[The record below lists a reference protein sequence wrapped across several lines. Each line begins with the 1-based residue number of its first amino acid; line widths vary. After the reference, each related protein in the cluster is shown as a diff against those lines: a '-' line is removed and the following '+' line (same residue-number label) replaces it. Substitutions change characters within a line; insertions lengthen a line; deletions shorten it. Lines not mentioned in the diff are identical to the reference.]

1 MLPTYKPIFRPI
13 IGIVYSVFIQ
23 GQHDPLYIIF
33 SNKNVELSEIIDNM
47 DCFECLDNNG
57 TEYIYFCDKYGNH
70 EIRTK
75 KQNGNVVRYVV
86 NKLSYSK

>member
-1 MLPTYKPIFRPI
+1 MLPTYKPIFTPI

-23 GQHDPLYIIF
+23 GKHDPLHINF
-33 SNKNVELSEIIDNM
+33 TNKNVEISEIIDNM

-57 TEYIYFCDKYGNH
+57 NEYIYYCDAYGNH

-75 KQNGNVVRYVV
+75 KQNGNIVRFVV